1 MRRTSLLLGFTLAL
15 APLATFTGAEAALA
29 QAAMPSPPKDAAV
42 VLGGKPVSIHYNAP
56 SAKGRTIFGG
66 LVPYGK
72 VWRTGANPATDLKT
86 EADLMIGGKAVPA
99 GHYTLYTLPA
109 EGTWELIVNK
119 QTGQWGTKYDQTQD
133 LVRIPMEK
141 KALVPPQETMSIAFE
156 GTSGNKTELHIK
168 WEKTDVS
175 VPVIAK

>member
-1 MRRTSLLLGFTLAL
+1 
-15 APLATFTGAEAALA
+15 
-29 QAAMPSPPKDAAV
+29 
-42 VLGGKPVSIHYNAP
+42 
-56 SAKGRTIFGG
+56 
-66 LVPYGK
+66 
-72 VWRTGANPATDLKT
+72 
-86 EADLMIGGKAVPA
+86 MIGGKAVPA

-141 KALVPPQETMSIAFE
+141 KALAPPQETMSIAFE

-168 WEKTDVS
+168 WEKVDVS